1 MDQFL
6 DAMYGTRENIGATTD
21 ISVLE
26 KNAEAELLID
36 ALQKEGWDVDQ
47 IDNLSGE
54 DVLKVAHALF
64 GENSALLK
72 EAQLPPALAEKAE
85 EMKEEKEEEKG
96 EEKEEKKEE
105 TAEEKVAEADKLGRQ
120 MAHAFVDEMA
130 QLEKAAQYE
139 QVKQAKAEQA
149 ATAMQRISGQPQTP
163 AERMVSKV
171 ASAGQEPTEA
181 DLEAYIEQMANEKIA
196 AMQLTPEQQLEALI
210 EQRVQEK
217 LAGQRPFQQA

>member
-21 ISVLE
+21 VAELE

-36 ALQKEGWDVDQ
+36 ALQKEGWDTNQ

-54 DVLKVAHALF
+54 DILKVAHALF
-64 GENSALLK
+64 GENSSLVK
-72 EAQLPPALAEKAE
+72 EAMPPELMAA
-85 EMKEEKEEEKG
+85 
-96 EEKEEKKEE
+96 KEEKKEEKKEESEDEKDGDEKDSEME

-120 MAHAFVDEMA
+120 MAHAFVDEMS

-139 QVKQAKAEQA
+139 QVKMAKAEQA
-149 ATAMQRISGQPQTP
+149 NTALQQASQSP
-163 AERMVSKV
+163 AERVVAKV
-171 ASAGQEPTEA
+171 ASAQEGPTEA
-181 DLEAYIEQMANEKIA
+181 DLNAYIEQMANEKIA
-196 AMQLTPEQQLEALI
+196 AMQLTPEQQLEAMV

-217 LAGQRPFQQA
+217 LAGFQQA